1 MYMATSPYSSL
12 ALLRASRVRFAPSI
26 SRVSLSSSSS
36 SSSPHPPCP
45 SRIAASA
52 SSSSLPFSTISGGY
66 RSLGFLSAFR
76 SRRWSHGVDWRSPVS
91 LRAQIRAA
99 APVIERFERKMATI
113 ASEHPFKGILTSVPK
128 PGGGEF
134 GKFYSLPALND
145 PRIDKLPYSIRILLE
160 SAIRNC
166 DNFQV
171 TKDDVEK
178 IIDWENTSPKQVE
191 IPFKPARVLLQDF
204 TGVPA
209 VVDLACMRDAMNNLG
224 SDSNKI
230 NPLVPVDLVIDHS
243 VQVDVTRSEN
253 AVQANMD
260 LEFQRNKERFSF
272 LKWGSTAFRN
282 MLVVPP
288 GSGIVHQVNLEYLG
302 RVVFNNDGI
311 LYPDSVVGT
320 DSHTT
325 MIDGLGVAGWGV
337 GGIEAEAAMLG
348 QPMSMVLPGVVGFK
362 LSGKLCSGVTATDL
376 VLTVTQMLRKHG
388 VVGKFVEFYGEGMG
402 ELSLADRATIANM
415 SPEYGATM
423 GFFPV
428 DHVTLQYLKLT
439 GRSDETVAMIEA
451 YLRANRMFVDYN
463 EPQVERFYSS
473 YLQLNLE
480 DVEPCMSGPKRP
492 HDRVPLKE
500 MKTDWKACLDNK
512 VGFKGFAVPKEAQ
525 DKVAKF
531 SFHGQPAELKH
542 GSVVIAAITSCTNT
556 SNPSV
561 MLGASLVA
569 KKASELGL
577 EVKPWIKTSLAPGS
591 GVVTKYLLQSG
602 LQKYLNQQGFHIVGY
617 GCTTCI
623 GNSGDLDESVA
634 SAISENDI
642 IAAAVL
648 SGNRNFEGRVHAL
661 TRANYLASPPLVVAY
676 ALAGTVDI
684 DFEKEPIGTGKDGKD
699 VYFKDI
705 WPTSEEI
712 AEVVQSSVLPEMF
725 KSTYEAITK
734 GNPIWNQLSV
744 HSSSLYSWD
753 PNSTYIHE
761 PPYFKNMTMN
771 PPGPHG
777 VKDAYCLLNFG
788 DSITTDHISPAGS
801 IHKDSP
807 AAKYLIE
814 RGVAPKDFNS
824 YGSRRGNDEV
834 MARGTFANIRIVNK
848 LLNGEVGPKTIHIPT
863 GEKLYVFDAAMR
875 YKADGHDT
883 IVLAGAEYGSGS
895 SRDWA
900 AKGPMLQ
907 GVKAVIA
914 KSFERIHRSNLVG
927 MGIIPL
933 CFKAGEDA
941 DTLGLTGHERYNI
954 DLPSKIS
961 EIRPG
966 QDVTVTTD
974 NGKSFTCTVR
984 FDTEVELEY
993 FNHGGILP
1001 YAIRNLINQ

>member
-1 MYMATSPYSSL
+1 M
-12 ALLRASRVRFAPSI
+12 
-26 SRVSLSSSSS
+26 
-36 SSSPHPPCP
+36 
-45 SRIAASA
+45 
-52 SSSSLPFSTISGGY
+52 
-66 RSLGFLSAFR
+66 
-76 SRRWSHGVDWRSPVS
+76 
-91 LRAQIRAA
+91 
-99 APVIERFERKMATI
+99 
-113 ASEHPFKGILTSVPK
+113 ASENPFKGIFTSLPK

-145 PRIDKLPYSIRILLE
+145 PRIDVLPYSIRILLE

-171 TKDDVEK
+171 TKADVEK
-178 IIDWENTSPKQVE
+178 IIDWENTSPKHVE

-209 VVDLACMRDAMNNLG
+209 VVDLAAMRNAMNELG
-224 SDSNKI
+224 SDTNKI

-243 VQVDVTRSEN
+243 VQVDVARNEN
-253 AVQANMD
+253 AVQLNME
-260 LEFQRNKERFSF
+260 LEFQRNKERFAF

-282 MLVVPP
+282 TLVVPP

-302 RVVFNNDGI
+302 RVVFNTDGI

-348 QPMSMVLPGVVGFK
+348 EMMSMVLPGVVGFK
-362 LSGKLCSGVTATDL
+362 LSGKLRNGVTATDL

-402 ELSLADRATIANM
+402 KLSLANRATIANM

-451 YLRANRMFVDYN
+451 YLRANKMFVDYN
-463 EPQVERFYSS
+463 EPLQKRVFSS
-473 YLQLNLE
+473 YLELDLA
-480 DVEPCMSGPKRP
+480 DVEPCVSGPKRP
-492 HDRVPLKE
+492 HDRVPLKD
-500 MKTDWKACLDNK
+500 MKADWHLCLDSK
-512 VGFKGFAVPKEAQ
+512 VGFKGFGVPKEEQ

-531 SFHGQPAELKH
+531 LFHGQLAELKH

-561 MLGASLVA
+561 MLGAGLVA
-569 KKASELGL
+569 RKACELGL
-577 EVKPWIKTSLAPGS
+577 EIKPWIKTSLAPGS
-591 GVVTKYLLQSG
+591 GVVTKYLQQSG

-623 GNSGDLDESVA
+623 GNSGELDESVA

-648 SGNRNFEGRVHAL
+648 SGNRNFEGRVHPL

-684 DFEKEPIGTGKDGKD
+684 DFDKEPIGTGKDGKS

-705 WPTSEEI
+705 WPSNEEI
-712 AEVVQSSVLPEMF
+712 AEVVQNSVLPDMF
-725 KSTYEAITK
+725 KRTYEAITK
-734 GNPIWNQLSV
+734 GNPMWNSLSV
-744 HSSSLYSWD
+744 PSSSLYAWD

-761 PPYFKNMTMN
+761 PPFFKGMAID

-777 VKDAYCLLNFG
+777 VKDAYCLLKFG

-807 AAKYLIE
+807 AAKYLLE
-814 RGVAPKDFNS
+814 HGVHPKDFNS

-834 MARGTFANIRIVNK
+834 MVRGTFANIRLVNK

-863 GEKLYVFDAAMR
+863 GEKLHVFDAAMR
-875 YKADGHDT
+875 YKATGQDT

-927 MGIIPL
+927 MNIIPL
-933 CFKAGEDA
+933 CFKPGQDA
-941 DTLGLTGHERYNI
+941 DTLGLTGHERYTI
-954 DLPSKIS
+954 DLPSKVS

-966 QDVTVTTD
+966 QDVNVTTD
-974 NGKSFTCTVR
+974 TGKSFTCTLR
-984 FDTEVELEY
+984 FDIEVELSC
-993 FNHGGILP
+993 FDHGGILP
-1001 YAIRNLINQ
+1001 YVIRNLIKH

>member
-1 MYMATSPYSSL
+1 MYLNGSASAASSL
-12 ALLRASRVRFAPSI
+12 VRRASSKARNVSSI
-26 SRVSLSSSSS
+26 SSTPSSSGIVSGGAAAPKLSPASLNGQQRSLSFYSVV
-36 SSSPHPPCP
+36 
-45 SRIAASA
+45 
-52 SSSSLPFSTISGGY
+52 
-66 RSLGFLSAFR
+66 RSIP
-76 SRRWSHGVDWRSPVS
+76 RWSHGVNWQSGVS
-91 LRAQIRAA
+91 RGHGRVAGIPA
-99 APVIERFERKMATI
+99 IEQFQRKI
-113 ASEHPFKGILTSVPK
+113 ASMAAEHPFKEIFTSLPK

-145 PRIDKLPYSIRILLE
+145 PRVDKLPYSIRILLE

-171 TKDDVEK
+171 TKADVEK
-178 IIDWENTSPKQVE
+178 IVDWENSSPKQVE

-209 VVDLACMRDAMNNLG
+209 VVDLASMRDAMGNLG
-224 SDSNKI
+224 SDPSKI

-253 AVQANMD
+253 AVQANME
-260 LEFQRNKERFSF
+260 LEFQRNKERFAF
-272 LKWGSTAFRN
+272 LKWGSTAFDN

-302 RVVFNNDGI
+302 RVVFNKDGVM
-311 LYPDSVVGT
+311 YPDSVVGT

-337 GGIEAEAAMLG
+337 GGIEAEATMLG

-362 LSGKLCSGVTATDL
+362 LSGELRNGVTATDL

-388 VVGKFVEFYGEGMG
+388 VVGKFVEFYGGGMQK
-402 ELSLADRATIANM
+402 LSLADRATIANM

-428 DHVTLQYLKLT
+428 DRVTLQYLKLT
-439 GRSDETVAMIEA
+439 GRSDETVSVLTF
-451 YLRANRMFVDYN
+451 YTLFVSPACILC
-463 EPQVERFYSS
+463 PQQDRVYSS
-473 YLQLNLE
+473 YLQLDLSE
-480 DVEPCMSGPKRP
+480 VEPCISGPKRP
-492 HDRVPLKE
+492 HDRVALRE
-500 MKTDWKACLDNK
+500 MKSDWHSCLDSK
-512 VGFKGFAVPKEAQ
+512 VGFKGFAIPKESQ
-525 DKVAKF
+525 GKVAKF
-531 SFHGQPAELKH
+531 TFNGQPAELKH

-561 MLGASLVA
+561 MLGAGLVA
-569 KKASELGL
+569 KKAHELGL
-577 EVKPWIKTSLAPGS
+577 KVKPWVKTSLAPGS
-591 GVVTKYLLQSG
+591 GVVTKYLLKSG
-602 LQKYLNQQGFHIVGY
+602 LQEYLNHQGFNIVGY

-623 GNSGDLDESVA
+623 GNSGDLEDSVA
-634 SAISENDI
+634 AAITENDI
-642 IAAAVL
+642 VASAVL

-684 DFEKEPIGTGKDGKD
+684 DFDKEPIGKGKDGKD
-699 VYFKDI
+699 VYFRDI
-705 WPTSEEI
+705 WPTTEEV
-712 AEVVQSSVLPEMF
+712 AEAVQSSVLPEMF

-734 GNPIWNQLSV
+734 GNPMWNDLSV
-744 HSSSLYSWD
+744 PTATSYSWD
-753 PNSTYIHE
+753 QNSTYIHE
-761 PPYFKNMTMN
+761 PPYFKNMTLD
-771 PPGPHG
+771 PPGARK

-807 AAKYLIE
+807 AAKFLLE
-814 RGVAPKDFNS
+814 KGVDRKDFNS
-824 YGSRRGNDEV
+824 YGSRRGNDEI

-848 LLNGEVGPKTIHIPT
+848 LLNGEVGPKTVHVPT
-863 GEKLYVFDAAMR
+863 GEKLYVFDAASK
-875 YKADGHDT
+875 YKNEGQDT
-883 IVLAGAEYGSGS
+883 IILAGAEYGSGS

-900 AKGPMLQ
+900 AKGPMLL

-933 CFKAGEDA
+933 CFKAGQDA
-941 DTLGLTGHERYNI
+941 DSLGLTGHERYTI
-954 DLPSKIS
+954 DLPSNIS

-974 NGKSFTCTVR
+974 NGKSFSCTVR

-1001 YAIRNLINQ
+1001 YVIRNLMKK